1 MSDHSGRRRRPK
13 PVVPEDPEA
22 AGPPEDPEQVARQI
36 LLRRLSDQ
44 PRSRAELAASLARRQ
59 VPAQVAERLLDRF
72 EEVGLVD
79 DGAFAQAWVDS
90 RHRGRGLAR
99 RALAY
104 ELRHKGVAD
113 DVTHEALGS
122 VDDDSERETA
132 RGLVDRKFAPLRR
145 LDRARAER
153 RLVAMLARKGYG
165 QGLAISVVRAAM
177 LDRDDEPAGSGG
189 SDDTSDTSGTLLDL
203 R

>member
-1 MSDHSGRRRRPK
+1 MSDRPGRRQRPE
-13 PVVPEDPEA
+13 PTVSEDPEA
-22 AGPPEDPEQVARQI
+22 VGPPEDPEQVARQI

-44 PRSRAELAASLARRQ
+44 PRSRAELATSLAKRQ
-59 VPAQVAERLLDRF
+59 VPAQVAGRLLDRF

-79 DGAFAQAWVDS
+79 DSAFAQAWVDS

-113 DVTHEALGS
+113 HVAREALGS
-122 VDDDSERETA
+122 VDDDCERETA
-132 RGLVDRKFAPLRR
+132 RRLVDRKLASLRR

-165 QGLAISVVRAAM
+165 QGLAVSVVRTAM
-177 LDRDDEPAGSGG
+177 RDRDEEPAGSGG
-189 SDDTSDTSGTLLDL
+189 PGDTSGTMLDL